1 MYSNDNDTSTNSSKR
16 RAWTVPSHATTQ
28 PFSNVVDVVA
38 TGGYVPKCERTL
50 KRIKTCHHV
59 SDDCGMI
66 MQDEQSVR
74 TVSPNSQQQQQPQPP
89 QLVYVPS
96 RNYPGIVIPQLSTQ
110 NQQQVYQQESDIVEH
125 QYLEYLQPQT
135 QQAQTQPQQTQHRAV
150 VTREVSSCSM
160 DDSMEE

>member
-1 MYSNDNDTSTNSSKR
+1 MYSNDNNSTSSKR
-16 RAWTVPSHATTQ
+16 RAWTVPSHSTTQ

-50 KRIKTCHHV
+50 KRIKTVHHV
-59 SDDCGMI
+59 SDNM

-125 QYLEYLQPQT
+125 QYLEYLQPQP
-135 QQAQTQPQQTQHRAV
+135 PQQTQHPARAV